1 MHNDALDRL
10 TDYPFDRLRALLNGL
25 DEPDGIDPVIMSLGE
40 PQHPSPAILAETVAA
55 HAGDWNRYPPVA
67 GTPELLAAITDWL
80 RRRYGLAEGLI
91 APGENVV
98 AVSGT
103 REALYMAGD
112 ICIPGPGDDGAPP
125 LVLIPNPFYQVYVG
139 AALMRRA
146 EPLYMPATKATGFLP
161 DFTCLGAD
169 DLRRTALA
177 YLCSPA
183 NPQGTIADLDYL
195 KAAITMA
202 REYDFVLAGDEC
214 YAEIYDREAP
224 PGLLQAAAELG
235 DGLDN
240 ILVFHS
246 LSKRSSAPGLRAGF
260 VAGDADLI
268 QRFKT
273 LRNYG
278 GATLPIP
285 ILAAA
290 AALWSDDA
298 HAENNRALY
307 RQKFDLADQILQGQ
321 LGYYRPGGGFYLWL
335 DVGDGEDAARRLW
348 TEAGVRVIP
357 GGYLARADADGVN
370 PGAPYIRIA
379 LVQTPD
385 QIGDALGRI
394 RDCLT

>member
-10 TDYPFDRLRALLNGL
+10 TDYPFDRLRALLGGL
-25 DEPDGIDPVIMSLGE
+25 DGPAGIEPVIMSLGE
-40 PQHPSPAILAETVAA
+40 PQHPSPTILAETVAA
-55 HAGDWNRYPPVA
+55 HASDWNRYPPVA

-80 RRRYGLAEGLI
+80 GRRYGLPEGLV
-91 APGENVV
+91 APARHVV

-112 ICIPGPGDDGAPP
+112 ICIPGPGDGGAPP

-139 AALMRRA
+139 ATLMRRA

-161 DFTCLGAD
+161 DFEGLSAD

-177 YLCSPA
+177 FLCSPA
-183 NPQGTIADLDYL
+183 NPQGTIANLDYL
-195 KAAITMA
+195 KTAITMA
-202 REYDFVLAGDEC
+202 REYDFVLAADEC
-214 YAEIYDREAP
+214 YAEIYDRDAP

-235 DGLDN
+235 GGLDN

-246 LSKRSSAPGLRAGF
+246 LSKRSSAPGLRSGF
-260 VAGDADLI
+260 VAGDANLI
-268 QRFKT
+268 QGFKT

-290 AALWSDDA
+290 AALWRDDA
-298 HAENNRALY
+298 HAEDNRTLY

-348 TEAGVRVIP
+348 CEAGVRVIP
-357 GGYLARADADGVN
+357 GGYLASTGADGVN
-370 PGAPYIRIA
+370 PGASYIRIA

-385 QIGDALGRI
+385 EIGDALTRI

>member
-10 TDYPFDRLRALLNGL
+10 TDYPFDRLRALLDGL
-25 DEPDGIDPVIMSLGE
+25 DAPGGAKPVIMSLGE

-55 HAGDWNRYPPVA
+55 HAESWNRYPPVA
-67 GTPELLAAITDWL
+67 GTPDLLAAITDWL
-80 RRRYGLAEGLI
+80 GRRYGLPEGFI
-91 APGENVV
+91 TPGDHVV

-112 ICIPGPGDDGAPP
+112 VCIPGPDDAGQAP
-125 LVLIPNPFYQVYVG
+125 VALIPNPFYQVYVG

-146 EPLYMPATKATGFLP
+146 APLYMPATKATGFLP
-161 DFTCLGAD
+161 DFESLSAD

-177 YLCSPA
+177 FLCSPA

-195 KAAITMA
+195 KTAITMA
-202 REYDFVLAGDEC
+202 REYDFVLAADEC
-214 YAEIYDREAP
+214 YAEIYDTGAP

-235 DGLDN
+235 VGLDN

-246 LSKRSSAPGLRAGF
+246 LSKRSSAPGLRSGF

-268 QRFKT
+268 RRFKT

-285 ILAAA
+285 ILAAS
-290 AALWSDDA
+290 AALWRDDA

-321 LGYYRPGGGFYLWL
+321 LEYYRLGGGFYLWL

-348 TEAGVRVIP
+348 CEAGVRVIP
-357 GGYLARADADGVN
+357 GGYLARAGADGVN

-379 LVQTPD
+379 LVQTRD
-385 QIGDALGRI
+385 EIGDALARI

>member
-10 TDYPFDRLRALLNGL
+10 TDYPFDRLRALLG
-25 DEPDGIDPVIMSLGE
+25 DTDGPAGVAPVIMSLGE
-40 PQHPSPAILAETVAA
+40 PQHPSPPILAATVAA
-55 HAGDWNRYPPVA
+55 HSGDWNRYPPVA
-67 GTPELLAAITDWL
+67 GTPELLSAIAAWL
-80 RRRYGLAEGLI
+80 GRRYSLAGGIIEPARNL
-91 APGENVV
+91 V
-98 AVSGT
+98 AVAGT
-103 REALYMAGD
+103 REAIYMAGD
-112 ICIPGPGDDGAPP
+112 ICIPGAGADGQPP

-146 EPLYMPATKATGFLP
+146 GPVYMPATKATGFLP
-161 DFTCLGAD
+161 DFEAQGDAI
-169 DLRRTALA
+169 LRRTALA
-177 YLCSPA
+177 FLCSPA

-195 KAAITMA
+195 KKAILLA
-202 REYDFVLAGDEC
+202 REYDFVLAADEC

-224 PGLLQAAAELG
+224 PGLLQAAAGLG
-235 DGLDN
+235 AGLDN

-246 LSKRSSAPGLRAGF
+246 LSKRSSAPGLRSGF

-278 GATLPIP
+278 GATLPLP
-285 ILAAA
+285 ILAAS
-290 AALWSDDA
+290 AALWDDDA
-298 HAENNRALY
+298 HPQENRALY
-307 RQKFDLADQILQGQ
+307 RQKFDLADQILRGR

-357 GGYLARADADGVN
+357 GGYLACAGADGVN

-385 QIGDALGRI
+385 EIGDALTRI
-394 RDCLT
+394 RDCLV